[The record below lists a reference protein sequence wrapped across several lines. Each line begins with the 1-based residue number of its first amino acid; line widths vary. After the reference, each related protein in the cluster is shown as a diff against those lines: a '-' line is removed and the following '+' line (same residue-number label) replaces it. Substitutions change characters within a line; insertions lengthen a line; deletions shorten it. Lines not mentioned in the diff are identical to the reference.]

1 VLPGTTIPIS
11 RHRNRISHAAH
22 RGLQGTADIRVEAKQ
37 EVDPTARANAAE
49 AFVSILKDFQ
59 PVAEAGKAK
68 VEIGPIALRYSL
80 EQAHD
85 AKVV

>member
-1 VLPGTTIPIS
+1 MQLIGGY
-11 RHRNRISHAAH
+11 R
-22 RGLQGTADIRVEAKQ
+22 GTADIRVEAKQ

-68 VEIGPIALRYSL
+68 LEIGPIALRYAL
-80 EQAHD
+80 ELAHD

>member
-1 VLPGTTIPIS
+1 MQLIGGY
-11 RHRNRISHAAH
+11 R
-22 RGLQGTADIRVEAKQ
+22 GTADIRVEAKQ

-68 VEIGPIALRYSL
+68 LEIGPIALRYSL